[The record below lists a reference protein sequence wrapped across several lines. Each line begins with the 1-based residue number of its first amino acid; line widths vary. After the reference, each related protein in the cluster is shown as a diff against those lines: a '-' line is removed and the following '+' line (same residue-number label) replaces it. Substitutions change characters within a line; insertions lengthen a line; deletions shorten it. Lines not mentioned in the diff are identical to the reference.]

1 MANSENMIETDVL
14 IIGTGPAGASAAA
27 LLSTYGVRCMVVN
40 KYGWTARTP
49 RAHITNQRTM
59 EVLRDLGLE
68 GEAVAQ
74 ATPAEL
80 MGENTYCTSLAG
92 EELGRIKTW
101 GTHPLRRAD
110 YELASPTSMC
120 DLPQNLL
127 EPILVRAAAH
137 RGAKVRFDTE
147 YMSMQQDAEGV
158 TTTLLDRTTGAEFC
172 VRSRYLIGADG
183 ANSKVVEDAA
193 LPVTGEMGLSGSINM
208 VFEADLSRYVA
219 HRPSVLYWVMQP
231 GSDVGG
237 LGIGV
242 VRMVRPWN
250 RWLAIWGY
258 NINAGAP
265 ELTNELATSIVHKL
279 IGDTTVPVRIDSTST
294 WTVNNAY
301 VARNFNGRVFCMGD
315 ATHRHPPTNGLGS
328 NTSIQDAF
336 NLAWKLKLVL
346 EGRASEELLQSYDA
360 ERTPVAEQIVKR
372 ANKSLGDF
380 PPILQALGLFDTQ
393 DPEQMHR
400 NMAARKAATPE
411 GAKQRAALIKAIDST
426 HYVYNAHG
434 VEMNMRYTSSA
445 VIPDATPDPGFR
457 RDAELYHEHSSR
469 PGAPIP
475 HAWLEHHRKKVST
488 LDLCGRGEF
497 SLITGTGGEGWV
509 EAAREASE
517 AFGVAIN
524 VHIIGPGKEYEDPY
538 GDFARLRETE
548 ENGALLVRPD
558 FIVAWRAM
566 ELTANPSS
574 ELSSAMGRLLHRQS
588 NR

>member
-1 MANSENMIETDVL
+1 MTKRSATIDTDVL
-14 IIGTGPAGASAAA
+14 IVGTGPAGASAAA
-27 LLSTYGVRCMVVN
+27 LLSTYGISNLVVN

-68 GEAVAQ
+68 DDAVSQ

-110 YELASPTSMC
+110 YELASPTTMC

-137 RGAKVRFDTE
+137 RGSKVRFDTE
-147 YMSMQQDAEGV
+147 YLGMEQDGDGV
-158 TTTLLDRTTGAEFC
+158 TSQLKDRLTGETLT

-183 ANSKVVEDAA
+183 ANSRVVDDAG
-193 LPVTGEMGLSGSINM
+193 LPVEGEMGLSGSMNM
-208 VFEADLSRYVA
+208 VFDADLSKYVA
-219 HRPSVLYWVMQP
+219 HRPSVLYWIIQP

-258 NINAGAP
+258 EVEQGPP
-265 ELTNELATSIVHKL
+265 ELDEKLATRIVHKL
-279 IGDTTVPVRIDSTST
+279 IGDDSVPVHIDSTST

-301 VARNFNGRVFCMGD
+301 VTRNVNGRVFCMGD

-336 NLAWKLKLVL
+336 NLAWKMALVL
-346 EGRASEELLQSYDA
+346 KGNASPALLETYDA
-360 ERTPVAEQIVKR
+360 ERSPVAEQIVKR

-380 PPILQALGLFDTQ
+380 PPILQALGLLDTRNP
-393 DPEQMHR
+393 DEMNR
-400 NMAARKAATPE
+400 NMAARKASTPAAAE
-411 GAKQRAALIKAIDST
+411 QRAALIEAIDST

-434 VEMNMRYTSSA
+434 VEMNLRYDSSA
-445 VIPDATPDPGFR
+445 IVADGTPDPGFR

-469 PGAPIP
+469 PGAPLP
-475 HAWLEHHRKKVST
+475 HAWLAHGEDKVST
-488 LDLCGRGEF
+488 LDLCGRGGF
-497 SLITGTGGEGWV
+497 AVITGTGGEAWA
-509 EAAREASE
+509 EAAAAAAETL
-517 AFGVAIN
+517 GVPVRAT
-524 VHIIGPGKEYEDPY
+524 VIGPGKDYEDPY

-548 ENGALLVRPD
+548 ENGVLLVRPD
-558 FIVAWRAM
+558 FIVGWRASGLSDDPAGD
-566 ELTANPSS
+566 LTDA
-574 ELSSAMGRLLHRQS
+574 LRRILGKG
-588 NR
+588 